1 MIEGRSG
8 MDNHVFVIAEAGVNH
23 NGSLRLAKEMVDEAK
38 KAGAD
43 AIKFQTF
50 KAEKLVSDTAP
61 KAEYQKKLTGEQE
74 SQLDMLKKLEL
85 SFEEFSELSDYC
97 HRQKIMFLSTPF
109 DQESLTFLDTV
120 IKIPLIKIP
129 SGEITN
135 RPLLEQIRECHK
147 PVILST
153 GMCTLEEIQEALDVL
168 GDEIKISILHC
179 TTDYPAA
186 FDTLN
191 LRVIPALREK
201 FQKEIGY
208 SDHSK
213 GIEASIAAVA
223 LGARIIEKHFTLD
236 RKMKGPD
243 HKASLEPSELQ
254 KMTGAIRN
262 VEMALGNGIKHPM
275 EKEMENAKVARKSI
289 VASTRIFKGEVF
301 DEKNLSVKRP
311 GTGISPMRWHDVIG
325 QMAKRD
331 FEKDEMIEL

>member
-1 MIEGRSG
+1 MA
-8 MDNHVFVIAEAGVNH
+8 NHVFIIAEAGVNH
-23 NGSLRLAKEMVDEAK
+23 NGSLKLAKKMVDEAK

-50 KAEKLVSDTAP
+50 KAEKLVSDIAP
-61 KAEYQKKLTGEQE
+61 KAEYQKRLTGEQE

-85 SFEEFSELSDYC
+85 SFEEFSELNEYC
-97 HRQKIMFLSTPF
+97 SRQKIMFLSTPF
-109 DQESLTFLDTV
+109 DEESLIFLDTV
-120 IKIPLIKIP
+120 IKMPLIKIP

-153 GMCTLEEIQEALDVL
+153 GMCTLEEIQDAVDVL
-168 GDEIKISILHC
+168 GDETKISILHC

-191 LRVIPALREK
+191 LKVIPFFQEK
-201 FQKEIGY
+201 FRKEIGY

-223 LGARIIEKHFTLD
+223 LGACIIEKHFTLD

-243 HKASLEPSELQ
+243 HKASLEPNELQ
-254 KMTGAIRN
+254 KMIEAIRN
-262 VEMALGNGIKHPM
+262 IEMALGNGIKHPM

-289 VASTRIFKGEVF
+289 VASTKIFKGEVF
-301 DEKNLSVKRP
+301 DEKKLAVKRP
-311 GTGISPMRWHDVIG
+311 GTGISPMRWYDVIG
-325 QMAKRD
+325 QTAKRN
-331 FEKDEMIEL
+331 FEKDEMIEI